1 MSVQYSD
8 VPAGDTVPFPPA
20 IPQGM
25 LYRVSSAKILIY
37 VLLVRR
43 PLILF
48 YDDMSNMHNMH
59 IMKNMRILCICIL

>member
-25 LYRVSSAKILIY
+25 LYRVSSAKNPNICSSCSSSINPIL
-37 VLLVRR
+37 
-43 PLILF
+43 
-48 YDDMSNMHNMH
+48 
-59 IMKNMRILCICIL
+59 